1 MHGVYIQPASRSYFA
16 HPMNMIF
23 CLSVPQGLSTP
34 LIEGGQAFRNFLR
47 HRDLLWQMVGNDL
60 RGRYVGS
67 FFGVFWNILH
77 PLVQIAIYT
86 LIFSQVMGARLGG
99 STSPFAFSIYLCAG
113 LLPWVVFAEIINRC
127 TSVFWDNANMV
138 KKIAFPK
145 ILLHTYI
152 FVAGAV
158 NLAILVGL
166 FLIFLAYFQELPP
179 LGALLVW
186 ASMLVL
192 QLVFALGIG
201 LLTSVL
207 NVFFRD
213 VAQIVGV
220 LMQFWFWLTPIVYV
234 PDVLPATFQGLLA
247 YNVVA
252 RFTRVH
258 QGLILH
264 GTLPALEECVFL
276 GCMASLTLGLGLVCF
291 RTLRRRI
298 PDEL

>member
-1 MHGVYIQPASRSYFA
+1 
-16 HPMNMIF
+16 
-23 CLSVPQGLSTP
+23 
-34 LIEGGQAFRNFLR
+34 
-47 HRDLLWQMVGNDL
+47 
-60 RGRYVGS
+60 
-67 FFGVFWNILH
+67 VFWNILH

-99 STSPFAFSIYLCAG
+99 SASPFAFSIYLCAG
-113 LLPWVVFAEIINRC
+113 LLPWVVFAEVINRC
-127 TSVFWDNANMV
+127 TSVFWDNANVV

-158 NLAILVGL
+158 NLAILVSL
-166 FLIFLAYFQELPP
+166 FLIFLAYFQELPT
-179 LGALLVW
+179 LQAILVW
-186 ASMLVL
+186 GGMLAL

-213 VAQIVGV
+213 MAQIVGV
-220 LMQFWFWLTPIVYV
+220 LLQFWFWLTPIVYV
-234 PDVLPATFQGLLA
+234 PDILPAAFRGLLA
-247 YNVVA
+247 YNLAA
-252 RFTRVH
+252 RFTQIH

-264 GTLPALEECVFL
+264 GRLPRLEEWVFL
-276 GCMASLTLGLGLVCF
+276 GLSAGVTLSLGLVCF
-291 RTLRRRI
+291 WTLRRRI